1 MGLLKE
7 SKTLSWPETQSLAVS
22 VKKRGAEH
30 FAAVYNQA
38 DTKKTTGFLWGEE
51 LEQNI
56 VGRVDGHYALIVGAD
71 LLLESLGDSH
81 GNHLYNIEY
90 SRYMLESTPKTPYEP
105 RFKNLGRVEALM
117 EERRKE
123 VQEKIGKCFG
133 PDAFLLFLPCF
144 PLLGT
149 PLAFG
154 TGGMGKEEWVSAW
167 KQEFERTPMN
177 EPPSS
182 IPTVKEEGHGLE
194 ICKKRAS
201 KPSFR
206 VTRSSHFPD
215 FGITQ
220 HRRFYDFS
228 YNIRERRG
236 RPLHMSIESAKIE
249 KAVSS
254 DQKDQTQKH
263 LPNPNKEEKKSLEIF
278 PNPDKDPVV
287 IDSMGQGMGCCCLQ
301 ITMQSESLAEARL
314 LYDNIGA
321 ICPLLLFL
329 SMATPIVSEIL
340 TDTSNRWEIIGASV
354 DCRKE
359 DEKHIRKSRFSSIDL
374 YTSCLPDDLDKI
386 YNDINPYTDTETL
399 RLLREK
405 GVDDALSRHV
415 ASLFVRDPIL
425 CYDQTTAQEDF
436 ENIQSSNWRSMRLKP
451 PKFATESGWLV
462 EVRPMDIQP
471 TSFENT
477 AFSIFVV
484 LFSRMVLSLNT
495 TFYLPISKVDV
506 NFSRT
511 NIPIRMPQNI
521 QDWLEFEKEQKF
533 WYRENIFDMGPP
545 IIKEGTIQ
553 EIFLGTDK
561 YCGILVAIERY
572 LKEYSEQDRKEV
584 QKYLDFVRD
593 RVSGKK
599 MSVATYLRKYV
610 SEHPLYEG
618 DSRVSQHICDD
629 IVAKMRDITQ
639 NNTPEYL
646 NR

>member
-7 SKTLSWPETQSLAVS
+7 SKTLSWPETQSLAAS

-38 DTKKTTGFLWGEE
+38 GPKKPTGFLWGEE

-71 LLLESLGDSH
+71 LLLESLGSSQR
-81 GNHLYNIEY
+81 NHMYNIEY
-90 SRYMLESTPKTPYEP
+90 SRYMLESTPQTPYEP

-117 EERRKE
+117 EERRKA
-123 VQEKIGKCFG
+123 VQDKIGECFG

-149 PLAFG
+149 PFAFG
-154 TGGMGKEEWVSAW
+154 AGGMSEEQWSSAW

-182 IPTVKEEGHGLE
+182 LEMDKEEGSGLE
-194 ICKKRAS
+194 VCKKRAS
-201 KPSFR
+201 RPSFR
-206 VTRSSHFPD
+206 VTRSPHFPD

-220 HRRFYDFS
+220 HRRFYDFT

-236 RPLHMSIESAKIE
+236 RPLHMSIESAHIE
-249 KAVSS
+249 KAPS
-254 DQKDQTQKH
+254 
-263 LPNPNKEEKKSLEIF
+263 PNTAIKNTGVAEDKSQAPGQDAEEKPGKI
-278 PNPDKDPVV
+278 PVVV

-301 ITMQSESLAEARL
+301 ITMQSESMAEACL

-329 SMATPIVSEIL
+329 SMATPIVSGVL
-340 TDTSNRWEIIGASV
+340 TSTSNRWEIIGASV
-354 DCRKE
+354 DCRRE
-359 DEKHIRKSRFSSIDL
+359 EEKHIRKSRFSSIDL
-374 YTSCLPDDLDKI
+374 YTSCLPDDLDQV
-386 YNDINPYTDTETL
+386 YNDISPYMDAETL

-405 GVDDALSRHV
+405 GVDEALAKHV

-425 CYDQTTAQEDF
+425 CYDQTSAQEDF

-471 TSFENT
+471 TSFENA

-511 NIPIRMPQNI
+511 NTLNKVPQCIR
-521 QDWLEFEKEQKF
+521 DWLEFEKEQKF

-545 IIKEGTIQ
+545 VIKEGTIQ

-561 YCGILVAIERY
+561 YCGILVAVERY

-593 RVSGKK
+593 RVSGRK

-610 SEHPLYEG
+610 SEHPLYAG
-618 DSRVSQHICDD
+618 DSRVPQQICDD
-629 IVAKMRDITQ
+629 IVAEIRDITQ
-639 NNTPEYL
+639 KNTPEYL